1 MRPSPRRLAVR
12 AVSLIASASGLT
24 SLRRRRRLGRGDYRL
39 FVLEYHDV
47 TAESGE
53 KEGTVTAER
62 FRRHLRHLKQRFR
75 IDTLASAIERLEAP
89 GLDGDL
95 LAITFDDGYLDNYR
109 AAWPVLQAE
118 GLPATVYLTTGFLD
132 GTELWVDFAR
142 RALDAARRSPPDLA
156 TTAEEALRAALENWT
171 PTESVDRLVRRLK
184 YLPPVKRDRA
194 LEALRSAGMEL
205 APAARPLSWE
215 QAREMAA
222 GGIELGAHT
231 VTHPILS
238 TLDPEAQEAEI
249 RGSRRRIAEQT
260 GIEPTTFAYPNGSAL
275 DYDRHTVRITDR
287 IGFRAAC
294 TTRRGSNRPGCRR
307 LELRRIGIGSD
318 PLFVVE
324 ARLAG
329 LFDEE
334 IRSRLRR

>member
-12 AVSLIASASGLT
+12 AVSLLATASGLT
-24 SLRRRRRLGRGDYRL
+24 GLRRRRRHQQGDFRL

-47 TAESGE
+47 TADGAE

-62 FRRHLRHLKQRFR
+62 FGRHLRHLRRRFE

-95 LAITFDDGYLDNYR
+95 LAITFDDGYVDNYR
-109 AAWPVLQAE
+109 AALPVLRAE
-118 GLPATVYLTTGFLD
+118 GLSATVYLTTGFLD

-142 RALDAARRSPPDLA
+142 RALAVVRKSSPELA
-156 TTAEEALRAALENWT
+156 TTAEESLRAALGNWP
-171 PTESVDRLVRRLK
+171 PTESVDRMVRRLK
-184 YLPPVKRDRA
+184 YLPPLERDRA

-205 APAARPLSWE
+205 APAARPLSWQ

-222 GGIELGAHT
+222 EGIELGAHT

-238 TLDPEAQEAEI
+238 TLEPAAQEEEI

-260 GIEPTTFAYPNGSAL
+260 GIEPTTFAYPNGSTR
-275 DYDRHTVRITDR
+275 DYDRHTVGIAGR

-307 LELRRIGIGSD
+307 LELKRIGIGSD
-318 PLFVVE
+318 PLFVLE